1 MINKTKMQN
10 KKTLNEKGF
19 TLVELIVVMAIFLFV
34 IGAALSIFISII
46 KDQRRVLA
54 EQQFLNQVSYAEEY
68 ISKGIRMAK
77 AEVNENCLIDSEG
90 NDHPGYIYLLTHPH
104 PNGQSYKGIK
114 FINQSGIDASG
125 GPICEEFFLDRTGDG
140 NPVLKELQNN
150 GINGPAV
157 ALTPANLQIDSVRF
171 LINGSSDSYV
181 KQCIGTDPCVQPR
194 VTMIMEVKIAGDN
207 DEPMRTIQTTLSQRN
222 LNVK

>member
-77 AEVNENCLIDSEG
+77 AEVDENCLIDSEG
-90 NDHPGYIYLLTHPH
+90 HDHPGYIYLLTHPH

-114 FINQSGIDASG
+114 FINQSGISASSD
-125 GPICEEFFLDRTGDG
+125 PICEEFFLDTDG
-140 NPVLKELQNN
+140 VLKERQGV
-150 GINGPAV
+150 GIPTPV
-157 ALTPANLQIDSVRF
+157 ALTPANLQIDSVIF

-181 KQCIGTDPCVQPR
+181 EQCIGTDPCVQPR
-194 VTMIMEVKIAGDN
+194 VTMIMKVKIAGD
-207 DEPMRTIQTTLSQRN
+207 DKEPWRTIQTTLSQRN

>member
-1 MINKTKMQN
+1 MQN

-77 AEVNENCLIDSEG
+77 AEVDENCLIDSEG
-90 NDHPGYIYLLTHPH
+90 HDHPGYIYLLTHPH

-114 FINQSGIDASG
+114 FINQSGISASSD
-125 GPICEEFFLDRTGDG
+125 PICEEFFLDTDG
-140 NPVLKELQNN
+140 VLKERQGV
-150 GINGPAV
+150 GIPTPV
-157 ALTPANLQIDSVRF
+157 ALTPANLQIDSVIF

-181 KQCIGTDPCVQPR
+181 EQCIGTDPCVQPR
-194 VTMIMEVKIAGDN
+194 VTMIMKVKIAGD
-207 DEPMRTIQTTLSQRN
+207 DKEPWRTIQTTLSQRN

>member
-1 MINKTKMQN
+1 VINKTKMQN

-90 NDHPGYIYLLTHPH
+90 HDHPGYIYLLTHPH

-114 FINQSGIDASG
+114 FINQSGISASSD
-125 GPICEEFFLDRTGDG
+125 PICEEFFLDTDG
-140 NPVLKELQNN
+140 VLKERQGV
-150 GINGPAV
+150 GIPTPV
-157 ALTPANLQIDSVRF
+157 ALTPANLQIDSVIF

-181 KQCIGTDPCVQPR
+181 EQCIGTDPCVQPR
-194 VTMIMEVKIAGDN
+194 VTMIMKVKIAGD
-207 DEPMRTIQTTLSQRN
+207 DKEPWRTIQTTLSQRN

>member
-10 KKTLNEKGF
+10 KKTLTEKGF

-90 NDHPGYIYLLTHPH
+90 HDHPGYIYLLTHPH

-114 FINQSGIDASG
+114 FINQSGISASSD
-125 GPICEEFFLDRTGDG
+125 PICEEFFLDTDG
-140 NPVLKELQNN
+140 VLKESQNN
-150 GINGPAV
+150 GSPV
-157 ALTPANLQIDSVRF
+157 ALTPANLQIDSVIF

-181 KQCIGTDPCVQPR
+181 EQCIGTDPCVQPR
-194 VTMIMEVKIAGDN
+194 VTMIMKVKIAGDN